1 MRPRLSLMP
10 LVVLLAAS
18 QAFALELVRGGKQVA
33 RIVVAADAPQVERF
47 AASELQAIVA
57 RLSGARVPIAAD
69 LSGKA
74 DAWVLIGEAAA
85 RLAGQPVTD
94 ALNLD
99 EVRDDGYAV
108 ATADDGQRHF
118 LALVGKEPRGTLFAV
133 YNLLETAFGCGFFS
147 DGDRFQKQ
155 ENLAIYGLTIVGNPA
170 FPLRACWVPTRYYG
184 PKRFHATLWNAE
196 DWKRFLRWMARKK
209 LNCLA
214 VEFAGETRAWGSA
227 FDKAFPE
234 ARQLKREVIP
244 PADPPPVP
252 GPTARMG
259 WGLHPDYQTALLK
272 DVFAYARQT
281 LGIQVLYILHV
292 AEYELPLKL
301 AQPNLKWVPAAP
313 RDFLGVAGQTA
324 VLSPSDPKAQE
335 IQSRLWQAIIQTY
348 GTDHLYAID
357 CHSHRNV
364 AGTLRERHN
373 PVLMATDVLRKLDP
387 KARLLV
393 TSADEDFWGE
403 TQEQKTEFLERLPDD
418 VAILYTQVGFPT
430 DALYRATDRFGG
442 HAFHYASL
450 WGESA
455 SDLLEYCFDPLRT
468 QSYHMGMTP
477 PPKAAGYFH
486 WSEIRGTN
494 PLMDNLAVEYA
505 WTGRNTWRSEGGSNN
520 PQTRLYLGRRYRRA
534 GWWPIAE
541 AYKQALRGAPRGDE
555 AINYRAYSRWA
566 DVTVRGTSPAR
577 AGLALLL
584 GCAEL
589 CKDSAFYEPDLID
602 FGRNYLHQ
610 YIAERY
616 AALVALVRKSKGA
629 ARDNAYGPDVKA
641 RSVAQLNELE
651 KQLLAAHTALTR
663 LIAARQD
670 MCLDD
675 AILEATRTKGA
686 NKHLAAAIREQQ
698 GGAYGDAVCLV
709 DTIEYHQQLKK
720 PQIQAF
726 LKYARAEVHNPN
738 AKPIPSWQE
747 FALFGVQDF
756 IHKSK
761 PVPYAKKAEK
771 AKPSAVLQDF
781 LKLMD

>member
-1 MRPRLSLMP
+1 
-10 LVVLLAAS
+10 VLLAAS
-18 QAFALELVRGGKQVA
+18 QAFAVELVRGGKPVA
-33 RIVVAADAPQVERF
+33 RIVVTADAPQAERF
-47 AASELQAIVA
+47 AASEFQAAVA
-57 RLSGARVPIAAD
+57 AMSGAKLPIAAD
-69 LSGKA
+69 LSGESKG
-74 DAWVLIGEAAA
+74 WVLIGEGAA
-85 RLAGQPVTD
+85 RAAGQQVMGAVPI
-94 ALNLD
+94 D
-99 EVRDDGYAV
+99 EIRDDGYAT
-108 ATADDGQRHF
+108 ATVDVGGRSF
-118 LALVGKEPRGTLFAV
+118 LVLTAKQPRGTLFAV
-133 YNLLETAFGCGFFS
+133 YNLLETSFGCGFFS
-147 DGDRFQKQ
+147 DGDQFPKRTD
-155 ENLAIYGLTIVGNPA
+155 LAIYGLSIAGNPT

-214 VEFAGETRAWGSA
+214 VEFAGDTRAWGSA

-272 DVFAYARQT
+272 DVFTYARQT

-313 RDFLGVAGQTA
+313 RDFLGVAGQTV

-387 KARLLV
+387 KAHLLV

-418 VAILYTQVGFPT
+418 VAILYTQVGFTT

-442 HAFHYASL
+442 HGFHYASL
-450 WGESA
+450 WGEPG

-468 QSYHMGMTP
+468 QSYHMGTTP
-477 PPKAAGYFH
+477 TPKAAGYFH
-486 WSEIRGTN
+486 WSEIRGSN
-494 PLMDNLAVEYA
+494 PLMDNLAAEYA

-520 PQTRLYLGRRYRRA
+520 PATRLYLSRRFSRA
-534 GWWPIAE
+534 VWWRVAE
-541 AYKQALRGAPRGDE
+541 AYKQALRGTPRGDAE
-555 AINYRAYSRWA
+555 ANYRAYARWA
-566 DVTVRGTSPAR
+566 DIPVRGTAAAR
-577 AGLALLL
+577 AAVALTLTAGAEEDMFKRFALVQL
-584 GCAEL
+584 GRIFL
-589 CKDSAFYEPDLID
+589 Q
-602 FGRNYLHQ
+602 Q

-616 AALVALVRKSKGA
+616 ADLVALVREAKRA
-629 ARDNAYGPDVKA
+629 AQANAYGPDVKA
-641 RSVAQLNELE
+641 RSQAKLKEFERQVTQ
-651 KQLLAAHTALTR
+651 AHRALTR
-663 LIAARQD
+663 LITTRRD
-670 MCLDD
+670 MCLDE
-675 AILEATRTKGA
+675 AILEATKTKGA
-686 NKHLAAAIREQQ
+686 NRHLAAAIREQQ
-698 GGAYGDAVCLV
+698 SGAYADAICLV
-709 DTIEYHQQLKK
+709 DSIEYHQQLKK
-720 PQIQAF
+720 PQIEAF
-726 LKYARAEVHNPN
+726 LKYVRAEVQSPS
-738 AKPIPSWQE
+738 AKPIPSWQV
-747 FALFGVQDF
+747 FFLHGAQDF
-756 IHKSK
+756 IHKAV
-761 PVPYAKKAEK
+761 PAPYASKAEK
-771 AKPSAVLQDF
+771 AEPSAILQDF
-781 LKLMD
+781 LKLVD